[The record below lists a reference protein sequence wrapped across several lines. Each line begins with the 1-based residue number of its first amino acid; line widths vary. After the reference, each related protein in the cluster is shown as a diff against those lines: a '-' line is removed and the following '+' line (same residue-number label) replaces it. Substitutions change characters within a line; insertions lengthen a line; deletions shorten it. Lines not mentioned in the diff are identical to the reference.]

1 MAILTRAILLLLL
14 LAPPAAAVRL
24 KDIATIEGVRGN
36 QLSGYGLVMGLDGS
50 GDSQQSLF
58 TVQSVLNLLRRQGVT
73 LNINPRQLQ
82 VKNVAS
88 VTVSATLPPFARQGS
103 RIDVQVSSLGDAK
116 SLQGGMLYLTPLFGA
131 GLAIALLGETPGLH
145 HGVGLVLIVAGV
157 TIATGK
163 WAG

>member
-88 VTVSATLPPFARQGS
+88 VTNLSTLMCSDGF
-103 RIDVQVSSLGDAK
+103 
-116 SLQGGMLYLTPLFGA
+116 
-131 GLAIALLGETPGLH
+131 
-145 HGVGLVLIVAGV
+145 
-157 TIATGK
+157 
-163 WAG
+163 